1 MENPNLSA
9 LVAGSESE
17 LKQIIVD
24 YTGEKLQPENDE
36 ISVQQVIEVFA
47 SEFPEFVLAVAE
59 ENWISGYTQ
68 ALKDVNFTKLKEESE
83 DNEKLPETES

>member
-9 LVAGSESE
+9 LVAGSDSE

-24 YTGEKLQPENDE
+24 YTGEKLQPESDE

-59 ENWISGYTQ
+59 ENWINGYTQ
-68 ALKDVNFTKLKEESE
+68 ALKDVNFAKLKEESK
-83 DNEKLPETES
+83 DNEKLSETES